1 MKWVPQEWLSCSDL
15 LLKISAQFSKFHP
28 ALEAC
33 VSWKSQFAGMPWIRE
48 WSKFR
53 FWQFALKS
61 LISNNWPDQLCQ
73 LEMEIETAPP
83 NDFYFGQLPE
93 TMAQKDGYA
102 YYDIENDCNNRH
114 V

>member
-15 LLKISAQFSKFHP
+15 LLKISASFPSFTQPLKPVFLGS
-28 ALEAC
+28 LR
-33 VSWKSQFAGMPWIRE
+33 WIRE

-73 LEMEIETAPP
+73 LEMETETAPT
-83 NDFYFGQLPE
+83 NYFYFGQLPE